1 MKPFNQP
8 QIYKSDF
15 QILKEHHKFLR
26 DDEKDSQIQYSNPTQ
41 EQYGEILAKKYY
53 EKLYKEYAII
63 DLSRYETGQIGM
75 RWQTKEEVII
85 GKGITIC
92 SNKKC
97 GNNQNLD
104 SYEVNFAY
112 VEDNEKKNA
121 LVKVR
126 VCEECVVKLNYKK
139 QHQKVEDKN
148 FEQSSLINQQINQNN
163 EPNKDLK
170 QLNDVQQSNHN
181 DKKQKKTEKDQLD
194 VQKKIK
200 KDKKKK
206 KHKHSKKDSDDDE
219 EDE

>member
-1 MKPFNQP
+1 MKSSNQT

-75 RWQTKEEVII
+75 RWQTKDEVII
-85 GKGITIC
+85 GKGIVIC

-97 GNNQNLD
+97 TNTQNLD

-126 VCEECVVKLNYKK
+126 VCQECVLKLNYKK

-148 FEQSSLINQQINQNN
+148 FEHSSLTNQQQQPNQNN
-163 EPNKDLK
+163 EQSGNLK
-170 QLNDVQQSNHN
+170 QLNEVQQNNQH
-181 DKKQKKTEKDQLD
+181 DKKQKKTENDHLD
-194 VQKKIK
+194 VQRKIK

-206 KHKHSKKDSDDDE
+206 KKHKHSKNDDE
-219 EDE
+219 DE